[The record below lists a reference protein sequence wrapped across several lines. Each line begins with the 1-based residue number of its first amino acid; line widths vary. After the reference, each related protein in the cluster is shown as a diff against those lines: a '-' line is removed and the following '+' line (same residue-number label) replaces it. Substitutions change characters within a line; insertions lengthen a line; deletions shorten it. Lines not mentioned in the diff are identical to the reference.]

1 MTNHHPNRRRA
12 MWMRGLLGWGTALL
26 VALPM
31 ASGCKKK
38 VPEEGSACEK
48 DGDIICKDDK
58 NGMLCAGGKWH
69 EQPCGGAT
77 GCMSMP
83 NANDSCTNNKHEEG
97 AACVADKPTC
107 RADGKAVME
116 CKDNA
121 WAVIQ
126 KCAGMNG
133 CVVNAKGWKC
143 DMSTGD
149 EGDPC
154 MESSKDTFACS
165 VDKKTLLRCDGKKMV
180 AHAQCAG
187 RHGCRKS
194 FDKIDCDGE
203 KPLAK

>member
-1 MTNHHPNRRRA
+1 MKHLTGWGH
-12 MWMRGLLGWGTALL
+12 WGRGLALAGL
-26 VALPM
+26 LMTPLLALE
-31 ASGCKKK
+31 GCKKK
-38 VPEEGSACEK
+38 VPEEGSTCEK
-48 DGDIICKDDK
+48 DGDIICKDK
-58 NGMLCAGGKWH
+58 KSAFLCAGGKWH

-83 NANDSCTNNKHEEG
+83 NANDSCVNNKHEEG
-97 AACVADKPTC
+97 AACVADGPTC

-116 CKDNA
+116 CQANK
-121 WAVIQ
+121 WVVIQ

-165 VDKKTLLRCDGKKMV
+165 VDKKLLLRCDGKKMV
-180 AHAQCAG
+180 KHAQCAG

-194 FDKIDCDGE
+194 FEKIDCDGE
-203 KPLAK
+203 KPL